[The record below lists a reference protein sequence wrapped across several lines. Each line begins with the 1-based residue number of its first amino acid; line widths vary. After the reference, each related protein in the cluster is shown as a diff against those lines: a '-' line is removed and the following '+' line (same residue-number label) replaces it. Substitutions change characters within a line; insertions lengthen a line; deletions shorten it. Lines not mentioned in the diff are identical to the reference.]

1 MVCPTNH
8 TCPLMTLE
16 EFIAEWNN
24 GSDTIAVHTSG
35 STGTPK
41 AMQVEKQRMRAS
53 AQMTCDFLRLSPG
66 MTALLCMDLKY
77 IGAKMMVVR
86 ALTRHLQLVAVPP
99 CGHPLAHLP
108 KEYPQGGGIQFA
120 AMVPLQVYNSLQSPE
135 EAALLQ
141 SIDHLIIGG
150 GAIDPA
156 LERRLKAFPH
166 HVWSTYG
173 MTETLSHIALR
184 RINGPTASPYYQPFP
199 GVRLTTDSSQCLIID
214 APALHTGALHTH
226 DRVELLPDQRFR
238 ILGRIDC
245 VIVSGG
251 VKIQME
257 EVETALAPLLS
268 KPFLIT
274 KARDE
279 KFGERVVLLTED
291 TDLATLQET
300 CAAALPRYWVPRQY
314 THVDKI
320 PLTPNGKL
328 ARAEAERLATEGTMA
343 NQDHA

>member
-1 MVCPTNH
+1 
-8 TCPLMTLE
+8 MTLD
-16 EFIAEWNN
+16 EFITEWND

-35 STGTPK
+35 STGAPK
-41 AMQVEKQRMRAS
+41 AMLVEKRRMRAS
-53 AQMTCDFLRLSPG
+53 ARMTCDFLQLSPG
-66 MTALLCMDLKY
+66 MTALLCMDLRY

-86 ALTRHLQLVAVPP
+86 ALTRHLQLVSVPP

-108 KEYPQGGGIQFA
+108 KEHARKGAIQFA
-120 AMVPLQVYNSLQSPE
+120 AMVPLQVYNSLQSPA

-141 SIDHLIIGG
+141 SIGHLIIGG

-156 LERRLKAFPH
+156 LELQLKTFPG

-184 RINGPTASPYYQPFP
+184 RINGPAAGPYYQPFP
-199 GVRLTTDSSQCLIID
+199 GVRLTTGDDQCLIID
-214 APALHTGALHTH
+214 APALHPGLLHTH

-238 ILGRIDC
+238 ILGRTDC

-257 EVETALAPLLS
+257 EVETALSPLLS

-279 KFGERVVLLTED
+279 KYGERVVLLTED
-291 TDLATLQET
+291 TDLAALQ
-300 CAAALPRYWVPRQY
+300 AACTTVLPRYWVPREY
-314 THVDKI
+314 IHVEKI
-320 PLTPNGKL
+320 PLTPNGKP
-328 ARAEAERLATEGTMA
+328 ARAEAERMVLKGTTIP
-343 NQDHA
+343 QGHA